1 MAIVVGKLAS
11 GVGWRVSDVVCTAGP
26 DDPAFEERH
35 GSMCIALVTGGTFE
49 YRSVQGAG
57 LMSPGS
63 LLLGNFGACFECGH
77 THGTGDRCLSLH
89 FSPEFFE
96 QIAAEVPGLRKLAFS
111 AARLPP
117 VAELLPIISEMH
129 SARENQGDSSEFHE
143 LAMRLTGAVCGV
155 LSSSPRARRAPTI
168 RDERRVA
175 RAVRRIE
182 AEPRER
188 LTLGELASEAAS
200 SPYHFLRV
208 FEQVVGVT
216 PGQYILRDRL
226 RRAAVSL
233 RSSSNGVADIALET
247 GFGDVS
253 TFNRHFRRAFGSSPR
268 AFRGSIRTT

>member
-1 MAIVVGKLAS
+1 MTIVAGKLAS

-26 DDPAFEERH
+26 SDPAFEERH
-35 GSMCIALVTGGTFE
+35 GSMCIALVTSGTFE

-77 THGTGDRCLSLH
+77 THGTGDRCLSFQ

-96 QIAAEVPGLRKLAFS
+96 QIAAEIPGIRKLAFS
-111 AARLPP
+111 VARLPP
-117 VAELLPIISEMH
+117 VAELLPILSEAH
-129 SARENQGDSSEFHE
+129 SARETHCDENEFHE

-155 LSSSPRARRAPTI
+155 LSSSPRARRLPTL

-175 RAVRRIE
+175 QAVRRIE
-182 AEPRER
+182 SSPLER
-188 LTLGELASEAAS
+188 LTLGALASDVAA

-208 FEQVVGVT
+208 FEQVIGV
-216 PGQYILRDRL
+216 PPHQYILRDRL
-226 RRAAVSL
+226 RRAAVRL
-233 RSSSNGVADIALET
+233 RSSDEGVADIALGT

-253 TFNRHFRRAFGSSPR
+253 TFNRHFRRVFGSSPG